1 MLGLNILST
10 YIGSTKATTTM
21 SGTSM
26 ASPHVAGLLA
36 YLVSVYGTETFSP
49 NVLADLTPSAD
60 LTSPSSPSFT
70 EMYSTVRS
78 VLPSWVQTFLP
89 PAQLVAVVAPVPKE
103 PKILTPKQLK
113 KALLD
118 LATKGALTDALPAGT
133 PNLLICNNATSS

>member
-49 NVLADLTPSAD
+49 NVLNNLTPSTD
-60 LTSPSSPSFT
+60 LSSPSSPSFT
-70 EMYSTVRS
+70 EMYSTLRS
-78 VLPSWVQTFLP
+78 VFPSWVKTFLP

-133 PNLLICNNATSS
+133 PNLLIFNNATSS